1 MHIRKIQYTTIKI
14 PFSRLEPRAYKKEN
28 LSLLFQEKCHFYENS
43 IIFETIHIKKIR
55 FSTVKV
61 LFFRE
66 NPRVQ
71 KTKIFFCKNLKCHY
85 LRNGSSNQI
94 LNYDGKCA
102 PSKSASDDMSRKALS
117 RLAKQFCHHFSLSFK
132 R

>member
-14 PFSRLEPRAYKKEN
+14 PFSWLEPGAYKKEN
-28 LSLLFQEKCHFYENS
+28 LSLVFQEKCHFYENS
-43 IIFETIHIKKIR
+43 IIFGTIHIKKIR

-71 KTKIFFCKNLKCHY
+71 KTKIFFVK
-85 LRNGSSNQI
+85 I
-94 LNYDGKCA
+94 
-102 PSKSASDDMSRKALS
+102 
-117 RLAKQFCHHFSLSFK
+117 
-132 R
+132 